1 VAKKDA
7 VIQLLDEVDELCGI
21 FIGDGSKGE
30 PWIDTTRRIERL
42 DKLRHSARRCFKRVR
57 GGKT

>member
-1 VAKKDA
+1 MPKKDA
-7 VIQLLDEVDELCGI
+7 VIQLLDEVDDLCVV

-57 GGKT
+57 GKP